1 MKKKNFKNLQLS
13 KETVA
18 RLKGGQAPHPMGE
31 YKDRVKWYVGTRNT
45 CQCETIASPC

>member
-13 KETVA
+13 KEAVA
-18 RLKGGQAPHPMGE
+18 KLQGGLAHPMGA
-31 YKDRVKWYVGTRNT
+31 YKERVKWYVGTNNT